1 MSIADIS
8 VSGQPLSRRPANGTY
23 ELTPPPYISPLNRFA
38 RDITGQR
45 DDRTGVQGIFEVDEV
60 AMLACPDLM
69 WVYQHGLMDLDQVHG
84 IMEMLL
90 SMCENS
96 FPGPNYRMAVL
107 DPPPVKPGK
116 DENRA
121 CPPEQQKP
129 QHVAQWLSMFNR
141 RSQFGA
147 LYYPWIK
154 VANPRN
160 GGKPIL
166 VPPCGYM
173 MGVWCRVDQSR
184 GVFKAPAN
192 ETPRGVIGLAY
203 ETNMREQELLNPV
216 GINCIRNFASYNRG
230 YKIWGAR
237 PLVEPDNVQ

>member
-1 MSIADIS
+1 VVIQESTPKPLPEDVDENTESPINTGEFFDVLVVRGDEVLERFPHLTMNPNPDPAVADYVVTALETSEYVSIANIS

-23 ELTPPPYISPLNRFA
+23 ELTPPPYISPLNRFS

-121 CPPEQQKP
+121 VPPEQQKP

-166 VPPCGYM
+166 VPPCGHM
-173 MGVWCRVDQSR
+173 MGVC
-184 GVFKAPAN
+184 
-192 ETPRGVIGLAY
+192 
-203 ETNMREQELLNPV
+203 
-216 GINCIRNFASYNRG
+216 
-230 YKIWGAR
+230 
-237 PLVEPDNVQ
+237 